1 MTTNSGGQALSRAT
15 TLLLAGLMLLS
26 TLLFVAGIALERSS
40 SGSRDTHA
48 SVSQLAPTVAVGE
61 VAPEGSAAREA
72 QEGQPAAAP
81 AAPESAEGTAAH
93 EQAEQNRV
101 FGIDV
106 ESPGVIAGVL
116 LGTLLLIAALFVFGY
131 RVLPLV
137 FIVALVATVL
147 DVREVVYQLGQAN
160 YGVALLAIG
169 VALSRMATVVV
180 SGRAWRA
187 GRRPFSPV
195 AAR

>member
-1 MTTNSGGQALSRAT
+1 MNSDGQALSRAT

-40 SGSRDTHA
+40 SGSSDTHT
-48 SVSQLAPTVAVGE
+48 SVSQLAPTVAVGAA
-61 VAPEGSAAREA
+61 APEGSAAREA

-81 AAPESAEGTAAH
+81 AAPGSAEGTAAH
-93 EQAEQNRV
+93 EAGEQNQV

-106 ESPGVIAGVL
+106 ESPWVIASVVL
-116 LGTLLLIAALFVFGY
+116 LTVLLIAALFLFGY

-137 FIVALVATVL
+137 FIVALVATIF
-147 DVREVVYQLGQAN
+147 DVREVVYQLGQAR
-160 YGVALLAIG
+160 YAIAFLAIG
-169 VALSRMATVVV
+169 VALSRLATVVV

-195 AAR
+195 AVR